1 MTEID
6 KKSFLGGWARG
17 IFRVELIESLSE
29 GDSRDTM
36 TTLVTTQDAG
46 FHSGIHTQQ
55 ALKLGQGYQVRSGKF
70 ERPVPIGERQKVASL
85 DLYGDTAVHT
95 EEVDPIQE
103 AQRTVSVTDPATRA
117 LDKPMSVRQFVIRV
131 FSRKTAQE
139 LGLEE
144 LVKEDNHVAPLAE
157 LQLAS

>member
-6 KKSFLGGWARG
+6 KKTLAGGWARG
-17 IFRVELIESLSE
+17 IFRVELIERLSE

-36 TTLVTTQDAG
+36 TTLVSTQDAG
-46 FHSGIHTQQ
+46 FHSGVHTQQ
-55 ALKLGQGYQVRSGKF
+55 ALKLGQGYPVRLGKF
-70 ERPVPIGERQKVASL
+70 ERPVPLGERQQVASL

-103 AQRTVSVTDPATRA
+103 AQRTAAVQNPASQA
-117 LDKPMSVRQFVIRV
+117 LDKPMTVRQFVIRI

-144 LVKEDNHVAPLAE
+144 LVREDNQIASLEELPLA
-157 LQLAS
+157 A